1 MEEDKIQQQDNV
13 SDPNPACPAIPETS
27 NINGFSVMPLYPMDI
42 DSGVIPMAIGSSMEN
57 LRQGNVELN

>member
-1 MEEDKIQQQDNV
+1 MEEDKIKQQDNI
-13 SDPNPACPAIPETS
+13 STSCIPETS
-27 NINGFSVMPLYPMDI
+27 NINQFPIMPLYPMDI